1 MGIEYRELRDLPREG
16 VVALYRANGWSS
28 ADRPDALCSALRG
41 SDAVVSAWD
50 GEQLVGLGNALSD
63 GALVVYYPHLLV
75 LPAYQRRG
83 VGRAILD
90 RLRARYAGFHQQ
102 VLIADHAAAAFYRRC
117 GFRDAGDT
125 VPLWIYAGDEHG

>member
-1 MGIEYRELRDLPREG
+1 M
-16 VVALYRANGWSS
+16 
-28 ADRPDALCSALRG
+28 
-41 SDAVVSAWD
+41 
-50 GEQLVGLGNALSD
+50 GLGNALSD

-90 RLRARYAGFHQQ
+90 RLRTRYAGFHQH

-125 VPLWIYAGDEHG
+125 VPLWIYEGGEHG